1 VKRALLALLW
11 FSACKLPDV
20 RPQAAR
26 NPAQGIVF
34 ITTSLKGYLGPCGC
48 SENMRGGIARAA
60 FQISQAHDEGAT
72 VLVVDSGDA
81 LFGSETLT
89 EEAAPQQKRKAQ
101 ALADALKLMGVNAKA
116 DGPLDLAAG
125 KDFLDALRLP
135 PLREGVSV
143 LDIGPGPNAPAVGVI
158 TTGEPARLKE
168 LAQQARDKGARLVV
182 ALYQRPLA
190 EAQKLG
196 MEDELGVDLLVVAR
210 APGEADAETNKLISS
225 KLPIAQAQAK
235 GRSLLRLDVYDVG
248 ADGAFVLAKGAAE
261 QERELEAIDQRI
273 EALRTQVNEPG
284 LAPQLLE
291 LKKQKLTEVVARR
304 AAIAA
309 TPPTLPRGKNAFTVR
324 FVPLESSMPELPVVR
339 DVVTRYDRDVGKLNL
354 QWASAHGRE
363 CPAPEAGQPR
373 FVGDETC
380 RDCHEAA
387 FPIWEK
393 SKHHDALATL
403 EKKGKA
409 LHLDCVGCHVTGWQQ
424 PSGVCRIDKLEGHG
438 QVGCESC
445 HGPGSNHVE
454 DPQKSNIANLKSPQV
469 CVGCHDHENS
479 PSFDFEKYLAQ
490 ITGKG
495 HGDGT
500 RAEGKK
506 PAP

>member
-1 VKRALLALLW
+1 MKRALLLAVALGG
-11 FSACKLPDV
+11 CKLPDV
-20 RPQAAR
+20 RPQAPR

-60 FQISQAHDEGAT
+60 FQVQQAQGEGAQ
-72 VLVVDSGDA
+72 VLLVDSGDA
-81 LFGSETLT
+81 LFGAEHLT
-89 EEAAPQQKRKAQ
+89 EENAPQQKRKAQ
-101 ALADALKLMGVNAKA
+101 ALSDALKLMGLNAKA
-116 DGPLDLAAG
+116 NGPLDQAAG
-125 KDFLDALRLP
+125 KEFLDALRLP
-135 PLREGVSV
+135 SMRDDVSV
-143 LDIGPGPNAPAVGVI
+143 LDIAPGPNASAIGLI
-158 TTGEPARLKE
+158 TTADPAKLKE
-168 LAQQARDKGARLVV
+168 LAQQAREKGARLVV

-190 EAQKLG
+190 DAQKLG

-210 APGEADAETNKLISS
+210 APGEADAELNKLIAS

-235 GRSLLRLDVYDVG
+235 GRSLLRLDVFDLG
-248 ADGAFVLAKGAAE
+248 AEGRFVLAKGAAE
-261 QERELEAIDQRI
+261 QERELDAMDQRI

-291 LKKQKLTEVVARR
+291 LKKQKLAEMVARR
-304 AAIAA
+304 AATAA
-309 TPPTLPRGKNAFTVR
+309 APPTLPAGKNAFTVR
-324 FVPLESSMPELPVVR
+324 FVPLESSMPELAEVR

-354 QWASAHGRE
+354 AWAQAHGRE
-363 CPAPEAGQPR
+363 CPAPEAGQPH
-373 FVGDETC
+373 FTGDESC
-380 RDCHEAA
+380 RDCHEGA

-393 SKHHDALATL
+393 SKHHEALATL

-454 DPQKSNIANLKSPQV
+454 DPRKSNILNVKSPKV

-495 HGDGT
+495 HGDYEG
-500 RAEGKK
+500 AQGKK
-506 PAP
+506 ASP